1 MKVKGRLLSR
11 CLLMP
16 GGERQA
22 RSSFCEQKKQ
32 KTFMT
37 ALRARQFKT
46 LPSPPARRCKSN
58 EVFGALF
65 TKSAACLPIP
75 AW

>member
-1 MKVKGRLLSR
+1 VNK
-11 CLLMP
+11 
-16 GGERQA
+16 
-22 RSSFCEQKKQ
+22 KKQ
-32 KTFMT
+32 KNFMT
-37 ALRARQFKT
+37 ALRALEFKT
-46 LPSPPARRCKSN
+46 LPSPPARRCKAN